1 MEIKFNEA
9 TPKRPMGG
17 RILDAPFVF
26 IDLPNYIR
34 QLQYKEEWDNKDRNS
49 ITVFKSDELT
59 TVLICIKEAAVIGSN
74 SIDGLM
80 SVQVLEGKIKMQ
92 VETET
97 VELLK
102 GQVINLHA
110 FIQHSI
116 EAMEESILLITNVSQ
131 TRNEMSE

>member
-102 GQVINLHA
+102 GQLINLHA